1 MEKTAVRAAP
11 VREATVDDLRANL
24 ESTPVPKGTGRAQ
37 DYEQAKRLL
46 QIWRNYL
53 ASEGI
58 PAPSYD
64 ACIRTISD
72 WVGV

>member
-1 MEKTAVRAAP
+1 MEQTSVRAAP
-11 VREATVDDLRANL
+11 ARVATVDDLRANL
-24 ESTPVPKGTGRAQ
+24 ASTPVPKGTGRAQ

-46 QIWRNYL
+46 QIWCNYL
-53 ASEGI
+53 ANEGI

-64 ACIRTISD
+64 ACIRAISD